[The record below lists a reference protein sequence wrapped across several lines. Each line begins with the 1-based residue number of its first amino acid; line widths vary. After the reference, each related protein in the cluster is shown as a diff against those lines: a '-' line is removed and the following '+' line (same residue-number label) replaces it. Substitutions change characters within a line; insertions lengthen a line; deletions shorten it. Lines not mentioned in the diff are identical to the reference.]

1 MGFLDKLLGLDE
13 EKFNEQE
20 NKAVKHD
27 ARIAACALFL
37 EMANIDDAFSDKER
51 QEILSILEQEY
62 DLSHE
67 HAVAL
72 AEAAQKQLKES
83 LDLWHFTQLINKQY
97 SRDEKI
103 RVVELLWK
111 IIFIDGR
118 LHSHEDYLIHSL
130 ADMLNLSHSELID
143 AKLRVSHQNDE

>member
-13 EKFNEQE
+13 KEFNEQE
-20 NKAVKHD
+20 NKATRHD

-37 EMANIDDAFSDKER
+37 EMANIDEAFSDKER

-72 AEAAQKQLKES
+72 AEAAQKQRQES
-83 LDLWHFTQLINKQY
+83 LDLWHFTQLINQQY

-111 IIFIDGR
+111 IIFIDGK
-118 LHSHEDYLIHSL
+118 LDSHEDYLVHSL

-143 AKLRVSHQNDE
+143 AKLRILHQNNE